1 MILHFAI
8 ILSVK
13 KRRDKEAP
21 RPRSFIHGAHGRQAQ
36 QANRIN
42 ENVLSQRLSLV
53 DAIGAMA
60 QLVARPPPERKV
72 GSSSLSGLTI
82 FCP

>member
-1 MILHFAI
+1 MII
-8 ILSVK
+8 RNNLSCK
-13 KRRDKEAP
+13 KRRDKGTQC
-21 RPRSFIHGAHGRQAQ
+21 RVVHSIRMLGQ
-36 QANRIN
+36 QRTNLIYD
-42 ENVLSQRLSLV
+42 NVLSQSPSLV